1 MKPFRLF
8 TLLAALAAAFGA
20 QSLLA
25 LSQQSGESRAAAGGG
40 PFDALHFR
48 PIGPASMSGRIADI
62 AVYEPNTAI
71 FYVGTAHGGVWK
83 TTNNGTTF
91 EAQFQQQ
98 GLMSI
103 GDVAVS
109 QNNPDLVWVGTG
121 ESNNRQST
129 SWGDG
134 VYKSI
139 DGGKT
144 YVNMGLRTSRYINRI
159 VIDSRNNDVVFV
171 AAHRQLVGI
180 RRRARRVQDQRR
192 RQDVEA
198 DAKGRR

>member
-1 MKPFRLF
+1 MRLYR
-8 TLLAALAAAFGA
+8 LIGVALAAAILFTGRP
-20 QSLLA
+20 LA
-25 LSQQSGESRAAAGGG
+25 ERSRAGQPAR
-40 PFDALHFR
+40 PRPRRLFDSLHFR
-48 PIGPASMSGRIADI
+48 PIGPASMSGRISDL
-62 AVYEPNTAI
+62 AVYEANPAI

-91 EAQFQQQ
+91 EAQFQDQ

-109 QNNPDLVWVGTG
+109 QSNPDLVWVGTG

-134 VYKSI
+134 VYKST

-144 YVNMGLRTSRYINRI
+144 YTHMGLAPRGTSTASSSIRATTTRCSSPPPARCSGPAASAASTRRPTAARPG
-159 VIDSRNNDVVFV
+159 SRC
-171 AAHRQLVGI
+171 
-180 RRRARRVQDQRR
+180 
-192 RQDVEA
+192 
-198 DAKGRR
+198 